1 MKSKLV
7 VLTFLTYWL
16 AACSGEKQP
25 DTLEA
30 KRAALAQYKTEQ
42 GALADKIKALEA
54 EIAKLD
60 PQVEDESKAKSVTV
74 TPLLQSTFQHFVEV
88 QGTVDALNNVL
99 VTPQMGGAV
108 TAVYVREGDFVKQG
122 AVIAKVDD
130 SIMKQSMEEI
140 KNQFTLATTLFEK
153 QKSLWD
159 QKIGTELQYIQAKNN
174 VEALERRMATLNTQI
189 GQTRVIAPISGVVD
203 KVNVKVGEMAA
214 PGMGVVRLVN
224 LSSLKIVAK
233 VADTYAAS
241 VKKGD
246 MVQIKFPDINQAY
259 TARVNFVSTTVDP
272 LSRTFT
278 IEAKLPSGNA
288 IKPNMLAQVLI
299 NDVTKNNA
307 LVIDQNLVQS
317 TERGNV
323 VYVAVEEGGKKI
335 ARSKTVTTGQSYNG
349 KVEILDGLTSGD
361 QLITL
366 GYQEVADGQTIR
378 Y

>member
-7 VLTFLTYWL
+7 VLTILTYWL

-42 GALADKIKALEA
+42 GALADKIKTLEA

-60 PQVEDESKAKSVTV
+60 PQVEDETKAKSVTV
-74 TPLLQSTFQHFVEV
+74 TPLLAGTFQHFVEV

-122 AVIAKVDD
+122 AVIARVDD
-130 SIMKQSMEEI
+130 SILKQSMEEL
-140 KNQFTLATTLFEK
+140 KNQQSLATTLFEK
-153 QKSLWD
+153 QKNLWD

-174 VEALERRMATLNTQI
+174 VEALERRMATLNTQMS
-189 GQTRVIAPISGVVD
+189 QTRILSPIGGVVD

-214 PGMGVVRLVN
+214 PGMGVVRVVN

-246 MVQIKFPDINQAY
+246 MVKIKFPDINQEY

-278 IEAKLPSGNA
+278 IEAKLPANNA

-299 NDVTKNNA
+299 NDVTKNNT

-317 TERGNV
+317 TERGMV
-323 VYVAVEEGGKKI
+323 VYVAVEEGGKKL

-349 KVEILDGLTSGD
+349 KIEILDGLAVGD

>member
-7 VLTFLTYWL
+7 VLTILTYWL

-42 GALADKIKALEA
+42 GALADKIKTLEA

-60 PQVEDESKAKSVTV
+60 PQVEDETKAKSVTV
-74 TPLLQSTFQHFVEV
+74 TPLLAGTFQHFVEV

-122 AVIAKVDD
+122 AVIARVDD
-130 SIMKQSMEEI
+130 SILKQSMEEL
-140 KNQFTLATTLFEK
+140 KNQQSLATTLFEK
-153 QKSLWD
+153 QKNLWD

-174 VEALERRMATLNTQI
+174 VEALERRMATLNTQMS
-189 GQTRVIAPISGVVD
+189 QTRILSPIGGVVD

-214 PGMGVVRLVN
+214 PGMGVVRVVN

-246 MVQIKFPDINQAY
+246 MVKIKFPDINQEY

-278 IEAKLPSGNA
+278 IEAKLPANNA

-317 TERGNV
+317 TERGMV
-323 VYVAVEEGGKKI
+323 VYVAVEEGGKKV

-349 KVEILDGLTSGD
+349 KIEILDGLAVGD